1 MVTQNPKIPSIHR
14 PTAIPGRPTARLVN
28 CGENQ
33 YLSLLRGREVDK
45 KIGIG
50 RSTRYAKL
58 DPKNKA
64 YDPDFPLPVRIGRC
78 GVRWVESEIDAY
90 IAKLPRAR
98 VSDWKAE

>member
-1 MVTQNPKIPSIHR
+1 MVTKNPSVHVSPPTPVR
-14 PTAIPGRPTARLVN
+14 PTTRLA
-28 CGENQ
+28 
-33 YLSLLRGREVDK
+33 LLRGREVDK

-64 YDPDFPLPVRIGRC
+64 YDPAFPLPVRIGRC

-98 VSDWKAE
+98 VSDRKAA